1 VTHVSRKRWFG
12 AVASLA
18 AAYAL
23 VLNVVLSSLL
33 LAAISPTA
41 QAAGFELCLTH
52 PDLAASPDD
61 AGKTSGAPAV
71 HCPICVGTHAPGA
84 PPASATFLVS
94 RIAIAI
100 APVAALDDRIVATA
114 ATSDHRARAPPRLS

>member
-1 VTHVSRKRWFG
+1 
-12 AVASLA
+12 LA

-61 AGKTSGAPAV
+61 TGKTSGAPAV
-71 HCPICVGTHAPGA
+71 HCPVCVGTHAPGA

-100 APVAALDDRIVATA
+100 APVAALDDRIVAEA